1 MQTSSGVST
10 LQMTMNENPAM
21 PESRELFRVTVRRSR
36 KTDWDL
42 VIVKADKLISR
53 AGAVAVALSALYFLS
68 IFVLKAF

>member
-1 MQTSSGVST
+1 
-10 LQMTMNENPAM
+10 MTMNENPAM